1 MNKPKLH
8 ELINMI
14 GQLNNASVIK
24 YTEGFQKPIGISSII
39 VLSEIRKNG
48 KCQPVDLAKTL
59 DYSKSSISAIT
70 NKLLS
75 AGYIEQLP
83 DAHDR
88 RKIFL
93 HITDAGVAIMDEA
106 ETLGQQYYE
115 TVYGV
120 LTEEELQQYIMI
132 QQKLLKQIKN
142 F

>member
-8 ELINMI
+8 ELINMVE
-14 GQLNNASVIK
+14 QVHNASIVK
-24 YTEGFQKPIGISSII
+24 YTEAFQKPIGISSII

-48 KCQPVDLAKTL
+48 KCQPVDLTKTL
-59 DYSKSSISAIT
+59 GYSKSSISAIT
-70 NKLLS
+70 NKLLR

-88 RKIFL
+88 RKMFL

-132 QQKLLKQIKN
+132 QQKLLKQIQT